1 MKYVLEQKKGDSVY
15 AGVKAPRDIGR
26 ILNSV
31 GYKTLYYSDVSSK
44 IVLWRHIISFIM
56 ILRLCFRINVHDVYF
71 IQWPLYTRFNFILYV
86 FLKWKKPKIYILIH
100 DLKSIRYGK
109 SSYME
114 KKFLNLAEV
123 IISHTDKMKQY
134 LVMMGIM
141 DSKIQVL
148 NSFDYL
154 ISESKTHSRHLSY
167 NVVYA
172 GNLKKSSFLE
182 KIKSQPLHFPIFCYG
197 GNTMEFSGD
206 LIYKGF
212 FSPDNV
218 SDIEGSWGLVWDGD
232 SIDTCSG
239 VYGQY
244 LKVNSP
250 HKLSLYIV
258 SRLPVIV
265 WRESALA
272 NYVEQKK
279 IGFLIS
285 SLNEIPE
292 ILKSISETEYELYL
306 ANVDKERSELVSGL
320 HLKKCIDGVSN

>member
-15 AGVKAPRDIGR
+15 AGVKAPRDVGK
-26 ILNSV
+26 ILNSI
-31 GYKTLYYSDVSSK
+31 GYKSLYYSDVSSK
-44 IVLWRHIISFIM
+44 IVLWRHIISLFM
-56 ILRLCFRINVHDVYF
+56 ILRLFFQINVHDVYF

-86 FLKWKKPKIYILIH
+86 VFKLKKPKIFILIH

-114 KKFLNLAEV
+114 KKFFNLAEV
-123 IISHTDKMKQY
+123 IISHTDKMKDC
-134 LVMMGIM
+134 LVMMGIKE
-141 DSKIQVL
+141 SKIQVL

-154 ISESKTHSRHLSY
+154 INESKIHSRHLSY

-172 GNLKKSSFLE
+172 GNLNKSSFLE
-182 KIKSQPLHFPIFCYG
+182 KIKIQSLHFTIFCYG
-197 GNTMEFSGD
+197 KNAMDFSGD
-206 LIYKGF
+206 LIYKGI

-218 SDIEGSWGLVWDGD
+218 SGIEGSWGLVWDGD
-232 SIDTCSG
+232 SIETCSG
-239 VYGQY
+239 IYGQY

-292 ILKSISETEYELYL
+292 KIGAIGEMEYELYL
-306 ANVDKERSELVSGL
+306 ANVDKERSELINGL
-320 HLKKCIDGVSN
+320 HLKNCIERVNN